1 MRRNIWIQQP
11 ISTNLKNLEFF
22 HTMQTAS
29 HAKALEINI
38 KTHGFYEAEVAKSQ
52 RFERVTA
59 NYQEDIDHAIYEVY
73 SGYQQQQ
80 VLQMQHHITQML
92 SLDYNACY

>member
-1 MRRNIWIQQP
+1 
-11 ISTNLKNLEFF
+11 
-22 HTMQTAS
+22 MQTAS
-29 HAKALEINI
+29 HAKALENNI

-73 SGYQQQQ
+73 SGYQ
-80 VLQMQHHITQML
+80 
-92 SLDYNACY
+92 